1 MMVPIVRLKMRKNSK
16 ARSFVIRET
25 LSKVSIRAIKLLKT
39 ISVNSIKVLFL
50 PIAIISGVLWLLFW
64 GIFAISFSIVS
75 HKEVE

>member
-1 MMVPIVRLKMRKNSK
+1 MRKNSK

-39 ISVNSIKVLFL
+39 VSVNSIKVLFL